1 MALMSS
7 WMARLTLVTQRSDPK
22 LVFGGCWSLDLSY
35 PESHPHAHTPKS
47 TTPVL
52 THNSRVLRRSSPR
65 LEFSGSHFISFP

>member
-35 PESHPHAHTPKS
+35 PNPIPTP
-47 TTPVL
+47 
-52 THNSRVLRRSSPR
+52 THQNPQPL
-65 LEFSGSHFISFP
+65 F